1 MWPEG
6 AGSAAELGQSDVG
19 PLGLRTHSRYSR
31 PMRLRLIRPAPPAAE
46 IRSLVLADGR
56 EVPVRWV
63 RDPRARRLRL
73 IVSDKGA
80 RLTVPRAASHK
91 LALAFLHEH
100 RDWLAE
106 QLAKQPCSTIAPFAR
121 GSAETLPLRGRE
133 LPIEWRDGRY
143 ARAQLGD
150 GVLALQLPERAGDAQ
165 ARAALREF
173 YLGQARQ
180 DLGAWMPKYL
190 PGLPRPPSTFKL
202 RPLSSLWGS
211 LSPGDALSLDL
222 SLVLGRP
229 SAFEYVLVHELCHLI
244 HANHSRSFWREVEAR
259 WPGWRDE
266 RDYLRGEGLAL
277 KARLSRL
284 LG

>member
-1 MWPEG
+1 M
-6 AGSAAELGQSDVG
+6 L
-19 PLGLRTHSRYSR
+19 
-31 PMRLRLIRPAPPAAE
+31 LRLLRPTPPATEIRP
-46 IRSLVLADGR
+46 LQLADGR

-73 IVSDKGA
+73 IVSEKGA
-80 RLTVPRAASHK
+80 RLTLPRAAPQK

-100 RDWLAE
+100 RDWLAG
-106 QLAKQPCSTIAPFAR
+106 QLAKQPATDHLPFTR
-121 GSAETLPLRGRE
+121 GSTGTLPLRGQE
-133 LPIEWRDGRY
+133 LPVIWRDGRY
-143 ARAQLGD
+143 ARASLGEH
-150 GVLALQLPERAGDAQ
+150 GIELQLPERAGDAQ

-180 DLGAWMPKYL
+180 DLGTWMPRYL
-190 PGLPRPPSTFKL
+190 PGLPRPPRSFRL

-211 LSPGDALSLDL
+211 LSASDVLSLDL

-229 SAFEYVLVHELCHLI
+229 GAFEYVLVHELCHLI
-244 HANHSRSFWREVEAR
+244 HADHSRRFWHEVESR

-266 RDYLRGEGLAL
+266 RDYLRGDGLAL

-284 LG
+284 IG